1 MAFEL
6 DNIDNAKL
14 REMCSESMAYL
25 MCTYDFGIVA
35 IRRDLLLKATNQFVT
50 HNLGFFNSLISSDL
64 LAKENA
70 FCLSLAERESK
81 KFFGYLGEEESQLY
95 HYAFWIAVNALMLKE
110 QGSSKFFYK
119 TFKEAMNN
127 CLTIVENNCSSEVLV
142 QWLAMYTAGR
152 IKRVDLGSALSNLID
167 LHIELIHNRNNIELH
182 SEILKAYKENSF
194 AVDQALRLIESPD
207 SMFKLIFKRI
217 EIHKKNETEVEG
229 SVSDGN
235 TKVSDNDID
244 LFMEEVRNYLD
255 SQRENAGI
263 DDESSEK
270 NSGTFGIFD
279 KDKEIK
285 STVTQK
291 DSIKQLFS
299 AESQDILK
307 VQTKDREA
315 KSTCIVSKTQTEDKD
330 TKPTFSVA
338 KTQTEDAESAACES
352 KTQVDCKDKKSSY
365 GVFKYLVV
373 VALGIVIVLAFIRPI
388 AQSGLDT
395 KEIRS
400 SISTKIDAQYSFDQ
414 NKYLNAKS
422 CISNKIGISAH
433 ELKALTGAEK
443 DFLVVLES
451 EDGERCSNLDINSME
466 YKRAISDI
474 DPVMKEAIENDAR
487 KDLYKVGKLLKE
499 LYYCGF
505 EEKNDLINVFFK
517 LKLLGYEIA
526 EDVEIKAHTIQ
537 AIKTFQRSVGLEGS
551 GRLTDSL
558 MSALDAELVLK
569 ENSRNIR
576 YHNNNESRYVAY
588 LDDFSIPMQLYEYG
602 VGSSQII
609 SAANGNIEAMLDISE
624 VLFERN
630 NYKEAFNWVKLAAK
644 KGSDIAQLKLSEL
657 YSEGIGCSIDLRK
670 SKYWLEKSANAGNM
684 ESQIK
689 LADYLLSGM
698 GGVKDPEQAVEIL
711 TKTCREG
718 STSSCGKLGYLKLKG
733 IGTKKDVTNGRNQLK
748 EAALLGDAA
757 SEFYCYEIII
767 SSKNSKFE
775 KIAKELLLDSA
786 KKNFAPAIFALHSN
800 KLKSTSLSK
809 EEKSQSIFML
819 KEIADSGYT
828 DAQVF
833 MGRYLAFSKQNNKQL
848 DDARVYLIKAVL
860 KGRTDAM
867 LALGDVYHFLDK
879 DKERAKRWF
888 KLACKQGNKE
898 ACIESNRDSGEI
910 VISY

>member
-1 MAFEL
+1 
-6 DNIDNAKL
+6 
-14 REMCSESMAYL
+14 
-25 MCTYDFGIVA
+25 
-35 IRRDLLLKATNQFVT
+35 
-50 HNLGFFNSLISSDL
+50 
-64 LAKENA
+64 
-70 FCLSLAERESK
+70 
-81 KFFGYLGEEESQLY
+81 
-95 HYAFWIAVNALMLKE
+95 
-110 QGSSKFFYK
+110 
-119 TFKEAMNN
+119 
-127 CLTIVENNCSSEVLV
+127 
-142 QWLAMYTAGR
+142 
-152 IKRVDLGSALSNLID
+152 
-167 LHIELIHNRNNIELH
+167 
-182 SEILKAYKENSF
+182 
-194 AVDQALRLIESPD
+194 
-207 SMFKLIFKRI
+207 
-217 EIHKKNETEVEG
+217 
-229 SVSDGN
+229 
-235 TKVSDNDID
+235 
-244 LFMEEVRNYLD
+244 MEEVRNYLD

-388 AQSGLDT
+388 AQSGLDA

-848 DDARVYLIKAVL
+848 DNARVYLIKAVL

>member
-1 MAFEL
+1 
-6 DNIDNAKL
+6 
-14 REMCSESMAYL
+14 
-25 MCTYDFGIVA
+25 
-35 IRRDLLLKATNQFVT
+35 
-50 HNLGFFNSLISSDL
+50 
-64 LAKENA
+64 
-70 FCLSLAERESK
+70 
-81 KFFGYLGEEESQLY
+81 
-95 HYAFWIAVNALMLKE
+95 
-110 QGSSKFFYK
+110 
-119 TFKEAMNN
+119 
-127 CLTIVENNCSSEVLV
+127 
-142 QWLAMYTAGR
+142 
-152 IKRVDLGSALSNLID
+152 
-167 LHIELIHNRNNIELH
+167 
-182 SEILKAYKENSF
+182 
-194 AVDQALRLIESPD
+194 
-207 SMFKLIFKRI
+207 
-217 EIHKKNETEVEG
+217 
-229 SVSDGN
+229 
-235 TKVSDNDID
+235 
-244 LFMEEVRNYLD
+244 MEEVRNYLD

-588 LDDFSIPMQLYEYG
+588 LDDF
-602 VGSSQII
+602 
-609 SAANGNIEAMLDISE
+609 
-624 VLFERN
+624 
-630 NYKEAFNWVKLAAK
+630 FN
-644 KGSDIAQLKLSEL
+644 S
-657 YSEGIGCSIDLRK
+657 
-670 SKYWLEKSANAGNM
+670 NAT
-684 ESQIK
+684 I
-689 LADYLLSGM
+689 
-698 GGVKDPEQAVEIL
+698 
-711 TKTCREG
+711 
-718 STSSCGKLGYLKLKG
+718 
-733 IGTKKDVTNGRNQLK
+733 
-748 EAALLGDAA
+748 
-757 SEFYCYEIII
+757 
-767 SSKNSKFE
+767 
-775 KIAKELLLDSA
+775 
-786 KKNFAPAIFALHSN
+786 
-800 KLKSTSLSK
+800 
-809 EEKSQSIFML
+809 
-819 KEIADSGYT
+819 
-828 DAQVF
+828 
-833 MGRYLAFSKQNNKQL
+833 
-848 DDARVYLIKAVL
+848 
-860 KGRTDAM
+860 
-867 LALGDVYHFLDK
+867 
-879 DKERAKRWF
+879 
-888 KLACKQGNKE
+888 
-898 ACIESNRDSGEI
+898 
-910 VISY
+910 

>member
-1 MAFEL
+1 
-6 DNIDNAKL
+6 
-14 REMCSESMAYL
+14 
-25 MCTYDFGIVA
+25 
-35 IRRDLLLKATNQFVT
+35 
-50 HNLGFFNSLISSDL
+50 
-64 LAKENA
+64 
-70 FCLSLAERESK
+70 
-81 KFFGYLGEEESQLY
+81 
-95 HYAFWIAVNALMLKE
+95 
-110 QGSSKFFYK
+110 
-119 TFKEAMNN
+119 
-127 CLTIVENNCSSEVLV
+127 
-142 QWLAMYTAGR
+142 
-152 IKRVDLGSALSNLID
+152 
-167 LHIELIHNRNNIELH
+167 
-182 SEILKAYKENSF
+182 
-194 AVDQALRLIESPD
+194 
-207 SMFKLIFKRI
+207 
-217 EIHKKNETEVEG
+217 
-229 SVSDGN
+229 
-235 TKVSDNDID
+235 
-244 LFMEEVRNYLD
+244 MEEVRNYLD

-848 DDARVYLIKAVL
+848 DNARVYLIKAVL

>member
-1 MAFEL
+1 
-6 DNIDNAKL
+6 
-14 REMCSESMAYL
+14 
-25 MCTYDFGIVA
+25 
-35 IRRDLLLKATNQFVT
+35 
-50 HNLGFFNSLISSDL
+50 
-64 LAKENA
+64 
-70 FCLSLAERESK
+70 
-81 KFFGYLGEEESQLY
+81 
-95 HYAFWIAVNALMLKE
+95 
-110 QGSSKFFYK
+110 
-119 TFKEAMNN
+119 
-127 CLTIVENNCSSEVLV
+127 
-142 QWLAMYTAGR
+142 
-152 IKRVDLGSALSNLID
+152 
-167 LHIELIHNRNNIELH
+167 
-182 SEILKAYKENSF
+182 
-194 AVDQALRLIESPD
+194 
-207 SMFKLIFKRI
+207 
-217 EIHKKNETEVEG
+217 
-229 SVSDGN
+229 
-235 TKVSDNDID
+235 
-244 LFMEEVRNYLD
+244 MEEVRNYLD

-526 EDVEIKAHTIQ
+526 EDVEIKVHTIQ

-848 DDARVYLIKAVL
+848 DNARVYLIKAVL